1 MTKRQFWIALLAW
14 LSLFALGA
22 RWALGPSLWSGNGNN
37 GNATAEQVEK
47 AFPFHL
53 IDVSRSDLLDYAE
66 RMSNE
71 DFDPSDKFAAGD
83 WCWRETQ
90 TRFVAL
96 FLLWMASGFFL
107 HWFLGRIVR
116 GEKDY
121 TQ

>member
-1 MTKRQFWIALLAW
+1 MTKRQFWLGLLIW
-14 LSLFALGA
+14 FAVFVLGA
-22 RWALGPSLWSGNGNN
+22 RWALGPSVWSAKGENYNS
-37 GNATAEQVEK
+37 TPEQVEK
-47 AFPFHL
+47 AFPFHI
-53 IDVSRSDLLDYAE
+53 IDVSRSDLLDYSE
-66 RMSNE
+66 RIENE
-71 DFDPSDKFAAGD
+71 DFDANVKFAAGD

-90 TRFVAL
+90 TRFISL